1 MAPFDKSI
9 NCLRK
14 NEQKNYLPWHWRV
27 IQNLK
32 KNLLVVRKKTAEIW
46 KIFTRALESL
56 KIGTWIRYFH
66 AKQKMYKLKTYRVVI
81 CRIIRGIDL
90 LFQNWHKEFAEFWPE
105 HSKVSKICTLK
116 GAFWPKHITSEL
128 KKYRRIMFNS
138 TENWCKGKTDFC
150 FQKWHEKLG

>member
-1 MAPFDKSI
+1 
-9 NCLRK
+9 
-14 NEQKNYLPWHWRV
+14 
-27 IQNLK
+27 
-32 KNLLVVRKKTAEIW
+32 
-46 KIFTRALESL
+46 
-56 KIGTWIRYFH
+56 
-66 AKQKMYKLKTYRVVI
+66 MYKLKTYRGVI

-90 LFQNWHKEFAEFWPE
+90 LFQNWQKEFAEFWPE

-116 GAFWPKHITSEL
+116 GAFWPKHITFEL